1 METSGS
7 GGRVGE
13 YDMSAKDR
21 YVIGIDFGT
30 LSARA
35 LLVDVR
41 NGDTKS
47 SAVAEYKSG
56 VIDRSLP
63 DSNKLLASDTAL
75 QDPADYLRALETT
88 VRAVV
93 KKARISPEQVLGIGT
108 DFTCCTVL
116 PTTPEGTP
124 LCFDSKWRKN
134 PHAWV
139 KLWKHHAAQAQ
150 ADEINRVGS
159 ERDEEFLRIY
169 GGRYSSEWLFSKLL
183 ETLEHAPAVYE
194 ASGRFIEAGD
204 WIVWQMTGREKRG
217 LSAAGFKAMR
227 VCGEDSDQFPAPDFF
242 AALAPKLRDVVG
254 TKLESEFLPP
264 GASAG
269 GLTAEMAKRLG
280 LRPGIPVAVGNIDAH
295 AGVTACGVTT
305 SGKLVIIM
313 GTSSCHLLLSDK
325 KQTIEGVCGVV
336 KDGVVPG
343 LWSYEAGQAGVG
355 DSFAWFV
362 ERLSPR
368 GWTHQRLERE
378 AAKLRPGQ
386 SGLLA
391 IDWWNGSRFLVD
403 ADLSGVLFGLKLS
416 TEPHEIYRALIESTA
431 YGTRRIIEAFTG
443 KGIAIDEVYAC
454 GGLSQKNDLLL
465 QIYADV
471 TGRAIKVAAAEQASA
486 LGSALHAAVA
496 AGVYSDLNAAARKM
510 TQPPGRK
517 FVPNKKASAVYD
529 QLYAEYSRLHEQFG
543 RDPNSVLKR
552 LKAIRAAV

>member
-1 METSGS
+1 
-7 GGRVGE
+7 
-13 YDMSAKDR
+13 MSAR

-41 NGDTKS
+41 DGKTKA

-56 VIDRSLP
+56 VIERALP
-63 DSNKLLASDTAL
+63 DGSKPLAGDTAL

-88 VRAVV
+88 VRSVV
-93 KKARISPEQVLGIGT
+93 KKARVSAEQVVGIGT

-116 PTTPEGTP
+116 PTTRDGTP
-124 LCFDSKWRKN
+124 LCFDAKWRKN

-139 KLWKHHAAQAQ
+139 KLWKHHAAQPQ
-150 ADEINRVGS
+150 ADEINRVGG
-159 ERDEEFLRIY
+159 ERDEEFLKIY

-183 ETLEHAPAVYE
+183 ETLQRAPEVYE
-194 ASGRFIEAGD
+194 AAERFIEAGD

-227 VCGEDSDQFPAPDFF
+227 VCGESSDRFPAPDFF
-242 AALAPKLRDVVG
+242 EALDRRLREVVEG
-254 TKLESEFLPP
+254 KIQTDFLPP

-269 GLTAEMAKRLG
+269 ALTAAMAKRLG
-280 LRPGIPVAVGNIDAH
+280 LRAGIPVAVGNIDAH

-305 SGKLVIIM
+305 PGKLVIIM

-325 KQTIEGVCGVV
+325 KQAIEGVCGVV

-343 LWSYEAGQAGVG
+343 LWGYEAGQAGVG

-362 ERLSPR
+362 ERIAPR
-368 GWTHQRLERE
+368 GWTHERLERE
-378 AAKLRPGQ
+378 AAKLKPGEN
-386 SGLLA
+386 GLLA
-391 IDWWNGSRFLVD
+391 VDWWNGSRFLVD
-403 ADLSGVLFGLKLS
+403 ADLSGALFGLKLS

-431 YGTRRIIEAFTG
+431 YGTRQIIEAFTG

-471 TGRAIKVAAAEQASA
+471 TGRTIKVAAAEQASA
-486 LGSALHAAVA
+486 LGAALHGAVA
-496 AGVYSDLNAAARKM
+496 AGVYRDLNAAARRM
-510 TQPPGRK
+510 TEPPKRK
-517 FVPNKKASAVYD
+517 FVPNKKASAVYE
-529 QLYAEYSRLHEQFG
+529 QLYAEYVRLHDQLG

-552 LKAIRAAV
+552 LKAIRTAAAP

>member
-1 METSGS
+1 
-7 GGRVGE
+7 
-13 YDMSAKDR
+13 MSAKDR

-35 LLVDVR
+35 TLVNIE
-41 NGDTKS
+41 NGRS
-47 SAVAEYKSG
+47 PASAVAEYKSR
-56 VIDRSLP
+56 VIDRVLP
-63 DSNKLLASDTAL
+63 GSDEPLGADTAL
-75 QDPADYLRALETT
+75 QDPADYLRALENT
-88 VRAVV
+88 VRTITR
-93 KKARISPEQVLGIGT
+93 RISPDQVVGIGT

-116 PTTPEGTP
+116 PTTRDGTP

-139 KLWKHHAAQAQ
+139 KLWKHHAAQPQ

-159 ERDEEFLRIY
+159 QRDEEFLKIY

-183 ETLEHAPAVYE
+183 ETLQQAPDVYAAAE
-194 ASGRFIEAGD
+194 RFIEAGD
-204 WIVWQMTGREKRG
+204 WIVWQMTGQEKRG

-227 VCGEDSDQFPAPDFF
+227 VCGEASEQFPSSEFF
-242 AALAPKLRDVVG
+242 AALHPQLRDVIE
-254 TKLESEFLPP
+254 TKVEADFLAP
-264 GASAG
+264 GALAG

-280 LRPGIPVAVGNIDAH
+280 LRAGIPVAIGNIDAH

-305 SGKLVIIM
+305 PGKLVIIM

-325 KQTIEGVCGVV
+325 KQAIEGVCGVV

-343 LWSYEAGQAGVG
+343 LWGYEAGQAGVG

-362 ERLSPR
+362 ERLAPR
-368 GWTHQRLERE
+368 GLTHERLERE
-378 AAKLRPGQ
+378 AAKLRAGQ

-391 IDWWNGSRFLVD
+391 LDWWNGSRFLVD
-403 ADLSGVLFGLKLS
+403 ADLSGVLFGMKLS

-431 YGTRRIIEAFTG
+431 YGTRRIIEAFTA

-471 TGRAIKVAAAEQASA
+471 TGRTIKVAAAEQASA

-496 AGVYSDLNAAARKM
+496 AGVYPDLNSAARKM
-510 TQPPGRK
+510 TEPPSRD
-517 FVPNKKASAVYD
+517 FAPNKKTSAVYD
-529 QLYAEYSRLHEQFG
+529 QLYAEYTRLHDQLG

-552 LKAIRAAV
+552 LKAIRAAA

>member
-1 METSGS
+1 METSRP
-7 GGRVGE
+7 GGRAGQH
-13 YDMSAKDR
+13 DMSAKDR

-35 LLVDVR
+35 TLVNIE
-41 NGDTKS
+41 NGRS
-47 SAVAEYKSG
+47 PASAVAEYKSR
-56 VIDRSLP
+56 VIERGLP
-63 DSNKLLASDTAL
+63 GSDEPLRTDTAL
-75 QDPADYLRALETT
+75 QDPADYLRALENT
-88 VRAVV
+88 VRTISR
-93 KKARISPEQVLGIGT
+93 RISPDQVVGIGT

-116 PTTPEGTP
+116 PTTRDGAP

-139 KLWKHHAAQAQ
+139 KLWKHHAAQSQ

-159 ERDEEFLRIY
+159 ERDEEFLKIY

-183 ETLEHAPAVYE
+183 ETLQNAPAVYAAAE
-194 ASGRFIEAGD
+194 RFIEAGD

-227 VCGEDSDQFPAPDFF
+227 VCGEVSEQFPSSEFF
-242 AALAPKLRDVVG
+242 AALHPQLRDVIE
-254 TKLESEFLPP
+254 TKVEADFLAP

-280 LRPGIPVAVGNIDAH
+280 LRAGIPVAVGNIDAH

-305 SGKLVIIM
+305 PGKLVIIM

-325 KQTIEGVCGVV
+325 KQAIEGVCGVV

-343 LWSYEAGQAGVG
+343 LWGYEAGQAGVG

-362 ERLSPR
+362 ERLAPR
-368 GWTHQRLERE
+368 GWTHERLERE
-378 AAKLRPGQ
+378 AAKLRAGQ

-391 IDWWNGSRFLVD
+391 LDWWNGSRFLVD
-403 ADLSGVLFGLKLS
+403 ADLSGVLFGMKLS
-416 TEPHEIYRALIESTA
+416 TEPQEIYRALIESTA

-471 TGRAIKVAAAEQASA
+471 TGRTIKVAAAEQASA

-496 AGVYSDLNAAARKM
+496 AGVYADLNSAARKM
-510 TQPPGRK
+510 TQPPARK
-517 FVPNKKASAVYD
+517 FVPNKKASIVYD
-529 QLYAEYSRLHEQFG
+529 QLYAEYTRLHDQLG

-552 LKAIRAAV
+552 LKAIRADA

>member
-1 METSGS
+1 
-7 GGRVGE
+7 
-13 YDMSAKDR
+13 MSAR

-41 NGDTKS
+41 NGQTKA

-56 VIDRSLP
+56 VIERSLP
-63 DSNKLLASDTAL
+63 GARQPLPSDTAL

-93 KKARISPEQVLGIGT
+93 KKARILPDQVVGIGT
-108 DFTCCTVL
+108 DFTCCSVL
-116 PTTPEGTP
+116 PTTRAGTP
-124 LCFDSKWRKN
+124 LSFDSKWRKN

-139 KLWKHHAAQAQ
+139 KLWKHHAAQPQ
-150 ADEINRVGS
+150 ADQINRVGS

-183 ETLEHAPAVYE
+183 ETLRRAPAVYE
-194 ASGRFIEAGD
+194 AAERFIEAGD
-204 WIVWQMTGREKRG
+204 WIVWQMTGQEKRG

-242 AALAPKLRDVVG
+242 AALDPRLRNVVESKLQSD
-254 TKLESEFLPP
+254 FLPP

-280 LRPGIPVAVGNIDAH
+280 LRAGTPVAVGNIDAH
-295 AGVTACGVTT
+295 AGVTACDVTAPAR
-305 SGKLVIIM
+305 LVIIM

-343 LWSYEAGQAGVG
+343 LWGYEAGQAGVG

-362 ERLSPR
+362 ERLAPR
-368 GWTHQRLERE
+368 GWTHERLERE
-378 AAKLRPGQ
+378 AAKLKPGEN
-386 SGLLA
+386 GLLA
-391 IDWWNGSRFLVD
+391 LDWWNGSRFLVD
-403 ADLSGVLFGLKLS
+403 ADLSGALFGLKLS
-416 TEPHEIYRALIESTA
+416 SEPHEIYRALIESTA

-443 KGIAIDEVYAC
+443 KEIAIDEVYAC
-454 GGLSQKNDLLL
+454 GGLAQKNDLLL

-486 LGSALHAAVA
+486 LGAALHAAVA
-496 AGVYSDLNAAARKM
+496 AGIYKDLNAAARKM
-510 TQPPGRK
+510 TQHPARK
-517 FVPNKKASAVYD
+517 FLPNKKASAVYE
-529 QLYAEYSRLHEQFG
+529 QLYAEYVRLHDQLG

-552 LKAIRAAV
+552 LKAIRSAAAP